1 MTADPTGRRFHLRGP
16 HSSAEIAQVGAALRA
31 LTVDGVDLV
40 PRYPDDVP
48 TPAASGVVLVP
59 WPNRIRDGRYS
70 FDGAD
75 LQLAISE
82 PKFGNASHGLLR
94 FGTYEPIEQSD
105 ERLVLG
111 ADVVPQTGYPFH
123 LRTRVT
129 FSLQRDGLHV
139 AHDIENIGATT
150 APVALGVHPYL
161 QIGGVATADL
171 VVRSTGTTTLVLDDR
186 NIPVDE
192 VPVGT
197 GTDLRAG
204 VRLGDA
210 ALDNG
215 YRGLERDAEGRAA
228 HPHRPRWGARRALAG
243 RGVPLGA
250 GVHDRPLPGPA
261 PRGRDRADDGP
272 RERLRHGRRPRAA
285 RAGTHS
291 APGMG
296 RAIHGM
302 RFLVPHLGDKESG
315 I

>member
-1 MTADPTGRRFHLRGP
+1 MTADPTGHRFVLR
-16 HSSAEIAQVGAALRA
+16 SANVSAEIAQVGAALRA

-59 WPNRIRDGRYS
+59 WPNRIRDGRYR
-70 FDGAD
+70 FDGTD

-94 FGTYEPIEQSD
+94 FAAYQPIEQTE

-129 FSLQRDGLHV
+129 FTLQADGLHV
-139 AHDIENIGATT
+139 AHDIENVGASA

-161 QIGGVATADL
+161 QIGGVDTADL
-171 VVRSTGTTTLVLDDR
+171 VVQSSGTTTLVLDDR

-192 VPVGT
+192 VPVGA
-197 GTDLRAG
+197 GTDLRDG

-215 YRGLERDAEGRAA
+215 YRGMERDAEGRARHTLTA
-228 HPHRPRWGARRALAG
+228 PDGARVELWQDEGFRWAQVFTTDRYPGHPLA
-243 RGVPLGA
+243 VAIEPMTA
-250 GVHDRPLPGPA
+250 PA
-261 PRGRDRADDGP
+261 NAFATGDDL
-272 RERLRHGRRPRAA
+272 ERLECGGILHREWGV
-285 RAGTHS
+285 
-291 APGMG
+291 
-296 RAIHGM
+296 
-302 RFLVPHLGDKESG
+302 RFTA
-315 I
+315 

>member
-139 AHDIENIGATT
+139 AHDIENSGATT

-215 YRGLERDAEGRAA
+215 YRGLERDAEGLARHTLTA
-228 HPHRPRWGARRALAG
+228 PDGARVELWQDEGFRWAQVFTTDLYPGQPLA
-243 RGVPLGA
+243 VAIEPMTA
-250 GVHDRPLPGPA
+250 PA
-261 PRGRDRADDGP
+261 NAFATGDDV
-272 RERLRHGRRPRAA
+272 ERLEPGDILHREWGVRFAA
-285 RAGTHS
+285 
-291 APGMG
+291 
-296 RAIHGM
+296 
-302 RFLVPHLGDKESG
+302 
-315 I
+315 

>member
-1 MTADPTGRRFHLRGP
+1 MTADPTGHRFVLR
-16 HSSAEIAQVGAALRA
+16 SANVSAEIAQVGAALRA

-59 WPNRIRDGRYS
+59 WPNRIRDGRYR
-70 FDGAD
+70 FDGTD

-94 FGTYEPIEQSD
+94 FAAYQPIEQTE

-129 FSLQRDGLHV
+129 FTLQADGLHV
-139 AHDIENIGATT
+139 AHDIKNVGASA

-161 QIGGVATADL
+161 QIGGVDTADL
-171 VVRSTGTTTLVLDDR
+171 VVQSSGTTTLVLDDR

-192 VPVGT
+192 VPVGA
-197 GTDLRAG
+197 GTDLRDG

-215 YRGLERDAEGRAA
+215 YRGMERDAEGRARHTLTA
-228 HPHRPRWGARRALAG
+228 PDGARVELWQDEGFRWAQVFTTDRYPGHPLA
-243 RGVPLGA
+243 VAIEPMTA
-250 GVHDRPLPGPA
+250 PA
-261 PRGRDRADDGP
+261 NAFATGDDL
-272 RERLRHGRRPRAA
+272 ERLECGGILHREWGV
-285 RAGTHS
+285 
-291 APGMG
+291 
-296 RAIHGM
+296 
-302 RFLVPHLGDKESG
+302 RFTA
-315 I
+315 

>member
-16 HSSAEIAQVGAALRA
+16 HSSAEITQVGAALRA

-40 PRYPDDVP
+40 PRYPDDLP

-59 WPNRIRDGRYS
+59 WPNRIRDGKYT
-70 FDGAD
+70 FGGDD

-94 FGTYEPIEQSD
+94 FGTYQAVEHTE

-123 LRTRVT
+123 LRTLVTYQLEADGLRVT
-129 FSLQRDGLHV
+129 
-139 AHDIENIGATT
+139 HDIENVGATA

-161 QIGGVATADL
+161 QIGGVPTEDL
-171 VVRSTGTTTLVLDDR
+171 VIHSTGTTTLVLDER

-192 VPVGT
+192 VPVGP

-215 YRGLERDAEGRAA
+215 YRGMDRDAAGHATHTLTSPDGRRLTLWQDEGFRWAQVFTTDRYPG
-228 HPHRPRWGARRALAG
+228 HPLAVAIEPMTAPANAFATGIDLETVEPGARMTRNW
-243 RGVPLGA
+243 
-250 GVHDRPLPGPA
+250 
-261 PRGRDRADDGP
+261 
-272 RERLRHGRRPRAA
+272 
-285 RAGTHS
+285 
-291 APGMG
+291 
-296 RAIHGM
+296 
-302 RFLVPHLGDKESG
+302 G
-315 I
+315 ITFA

>member
-1 MTADPTGRRFHLRGP
+1 MTADPTGRRFVLR
-16 HSSAEIAQVGAALRA
+16 SANVSAEIAQVGAALRA

-59 WPNRIRDGRYS
+59 WPNRIRDGKYR

-94 FGTYEPIEQSD
+94 FAAYQPIEQTE

-129 FSLQRDGLHV
+129 FTLQADGLHV
-139 AHDIENIGATT
+139 AHDIENVGASA

-161 QIGGVATADL
+161 QIGGVDTADL
-171 VVRSTGTTTLVLDDR
+171 VVHSSGTTTLVLDDR

-192 VPVGT
+192 VPVGA
-197 GTDLRAG
+197 GTDLRDG

-215 YRGLERDAEGRAA
+215 YRRMERDAEGRARHTLTA
-228 HPHRPRWGARRALAG
+228 PDGARVELWQDEGFRWAQVFTTDRYPGHPLA
-243 RGVPLGA
+243 VAIEPMTA
-250 GVHDRPLPGPA
+250 PA
-261 PRGRDRADDGP
+261 NAFATGDDL
-272 RERLRHGRRPRAA
+272 ERLECGGILHREWGL
-285 RAGTHS
+285 
-291 APGMG
+291 
-296 RAIHGM
+296 
-302 RFLVPHLGDKESG
+302 RFTA
-315 I
+315 

>member
-31 LTVDGVDLV
+31 LTVDGVG
-40 PRYPDDVP
+40 PRARYPDDVP

-59 WPNRIRDGRYS
+59 WPNRIRDGRYYS

-129 FSLQRDGLHV
+129 FSAAARRTPRRPRHREHRRDH
-139 AHDIENIGATT
+139 GARGAGRASVPADRRRRHRRPRRALGRARPRSSSTT
-150 APVALGVHPYL
+150 ATSPSTRFPSAREPTSARACVWETPPSTT
-161 QIGGVATADL
+161 AT
-171 VVRSTGTTTLVLDDR
+171 
-186 NIPVDE
+186 
-192 VPVGT
+192 
-197 GTDLRAG
+197 
-204 VRLGDA
+204 GD
-210 ALDNG
+210 G
-215 YRGLERDAEGRAA
+215 EGCRGPRAA
-228 HPHRPRWGARRALAG
+228 HPHRPRRGARRALAG

-261 PRGRDRADDGP
+261 PRVAIEPMTAPANAFATGDDL
-272 RERLRHGRRPRAA
+272 ERLE
-285 RAGTHS
+285 
-291 APGMG
+291 PGHILHREWG
-296 RAIHGM
+296 V
-302 RFLVPHLGDKESG
+302 RFTA
-315 I
+315 

>member
-1 MTADPTGRRFHLRGP
+1 MTADPTGRRFVLR
-16 HSSAEIAQVGAALRA
+16 SANVSAEIAQVGAALRA

-59 WPNRIRDGRYS
+59 WPNRIRDGKYR

-94 FGTYEPIEQSD
+94 FAAYQPIEQTE

-129 FSLQRDGLHV
+129 FTLQADGLHV
-139 AHDIENIGATT
+139 AHDIENVGASA

-161 QIGGVATADL
+161 QIGGVDTADL
-171 VVRSTGTTTLVLDDR
+171 VVHSSGTTTLVLDDR

-192 VPVGT
+192 VPVGA
-197 GTDLRAG
+197 GTDLRDG

-215 YRGLERDAEGRAA
+215 YRGMERDAEGRARHTLTA
-228 HPHRPRWGARRALAG
+228 PDGARVELWQDEGFRWAQVFTTDRYPGHPLA
-243 RGVPLGA
+243 VAIEPMTA
-250 GVHDRPLPGPA
+250 PA
-261 PRGRDRADDGP
+261 NAFATGDDL
-272 RERLRHGRRPRAA
+272 ERLERGGILHREWGV
-285 RAGTHS
+285 
-291 APGMG
+291 
-296 RAIHGM
+296 
-302 RFLVPHLGDKESG
+302 RFTA
-315 I
+315 

>member
-111 ADVVPQTGYPFH
+111 ADIVPQTGYPFH

-150 APVALGVHPYL
+150 APLALGVHPYL

-215 YRGLERDAEGRAA
+215 YRGLQRDAEGLARHTLTA
-228 HPHRPRWGARRALAG
+228 PDGARVELWQDEGFRWVQVFTTDRYPGQPLA
-243 RGVPLGA
+243 VAIEPMTA
-250 GVHDRPLPGPA
+250 PA
-261 PRGRDRADDGP
+261 NAFATGEDL
-272 RERLRHGRRPRAA
+272 ERLE
-285 RAGTHS
+285 
-291 APGMG
+291 PGHILHREWG
-296 RAIHGM
+296 V
-302 RFLVPHLGDKESG
+302 RFTA
-315 I
+315 

>member
-1 MTADPTGRRFHLRGP
+1 MTADPTGRRFHLRGA

-94 FGTYEPIEQSD
+94 FGAYEPIEQSD

-129 FSLQRDGLHV
+129 FSLRNDGLHV
-139 AHDIENIGATT
+139 ANDIENVGATA

-161 QIGGVATADL
+161 QIGGVPTADL

-192 VPVGT
+192 VPVGA

-215 YRGLERDAEGRAA
+215 YRGLDRDAEGLA
-228 HPHRPRWGARRALAG
+228 HHTLTATDGARVELWQDEGFRWAQVFTTDRYPGHSLA
-243 RGVPLGA
+243 VAIEPMTA
-250 GVHDRPLPGPA
+250 PA
-261 PRGRDRADDGP
+261 NAFATGDDL
-272 RERLRHGRRPRAA
+272 ERLEPGDILHREWGVRF
-285 RAGTHS
+285 S
-291 APGMG
+291 A
-296 RAIHGM
+296 
-302 RFLVPHLGDKESG
+302 
-315 I
+315 

>member
-1 MTADPTGRRFHLRGP
+1 MTADPTGRRFHLRTANAT
-16 HSSAEIAQVGAALRA
+16 AEIAQVGAALRA

-59 WPNRIRDGRYS
+59 WPNRIRDGRYT
-70 FDGAD
+70 FDGTD

-94 FGTYEPIEQSD
+94 FAAYQPIEQTD

-129 FSLQRDGLHV
+129 FTLQRDGVHV
-139 AHDIENIGATT
+139 AHDIENVGSSP

-161 QIGGVATADL
+161 QIGGVDTADL
-171 VVRSTGTTTLVLDDR
+171 VVHSSGTTTLVLDER

-192 VPVGT
+192 VPVGA
-197 GTDLRAG
+197 GTDLREG

-215 YRGLERDAEGRAA
+215 YRGLTRDADGRARHTLTA
-228 HPHRPRWGARRALAG
+228 PDGARVELWQDAGFRWAQVFTTDRYPGHPLA
-243 RGVPLGA
+243 VAIEPMTA
-250 GVHDRPLPGPA
+250 PA
-261 PRGRDRADDGP
+261 NAFATGEDL
-272 RERLRHGRRPRAA
+272 ERLECGDTLHREWGV
-285 RAGTHS
+285 
-291 APGMG
+291 
-296 RAIHGM
+296 
-302 RFLVPHLGDKESG
+302 RFTA
-315 I
+315 

>member
-215 YRGLERDAEGRAA
+215 YRGLERDAEGRARHTLTA
-228 HPHRPRWGARRALAG
+228 PDGARVELWQDEGFRWAQVFTTDRYPGQPLA
-243 RGVPLGA
+243 VAIEPMTA
-250 GVHDRPLPGPA
+250 PA
-261 PRGRDRADDGP
+261 NAFATGDDL
-272 RERLRHGRRPRAA
+272 ERLE
-285 RAGTHS
+285 
-291 APGMG
+291 PGHILHREWG
-296 RAIHGM
+296 V
-302 RFLVPHLGDKESG
+302 RFTA
-315 I
+315 

>member
-215 YRGLERDAEGRAA
+215 YRGLQRDAEGRARHTLTA
-228 HPHRPRWGARRALAG
+228 PDGARVELWQDEGFRWVQVFTTDRYPGQPLA
-243 RGVPLGA
+243 VAIEPMTA
-250 GVHDRPLPGPA
+250 PA
-261 PRGRDRADDGP
+261 NAFATGDDL
-272 RERLRHGRRPRAA
+272 ERLE
-285 RAGTHS
+285 
-291 APGMG
+291 PGHILHREWG
-296 RAIHGM
+296 V
-302 RFLVPHLGDKESG
+302 RFTA
-315 I
+315 

>member
-1 MTADPTGRRFHLRGP
+1 MTADPTGRRFVLR
-16 HSSAEIAQVGAALRA
+16 SANVSAEIAQVGAALRA

-59 WPNRIRDGRYS
+59 WPNRIRDGRYR

-94 FGTYEPIEQSD
+94 FAAYQPIEQTE

-129 FSLQRDGLHV
+129 FTLQADGLHV
-139 AHDIENIGATT
+139 AHDIENVGASA

-161 QIGGVATADL
+161 QIGGVDTADL
-171 VVRSTGTTTLVLDDR
+171 VVHSSGTTTLVLDDR

-192 VPVGT
+192 VPVGA
-197 GTDLRAG
+197 GTDLREG

-215 YRGLERDAEGRAA
+215 YRGMERDAEGRARHTLTA
-228 HPHRPRWGARRALAG
+228 PDGARVELWQDEGFRWAQVFTTDRYPGHPLA
-243 RGVPLGA
+243 VAIEPMTA
-250 GVHDRPLPGPA
+250 PA
-261 PRGRDRADDGP
+261 NAFATGDDL
-272 RERLRHGRRPRAA
+272 ERLECGGILHREWGV
-285 RAGTHS
+285 
-291 APGMG
+291 
-296 RAIHGM
+296 
-302 RFLVPHLGDKESG
+302 RFTA
-315 I
+315 

>member
-1 MTADPTGRRFHLRGP
+1 MTADPTGHRFVLR
-16 HSSAEIAQVGAALRA
+16 SANVSAEIAQVGAALRA

-59 WPNRIRDGRYS
+59 WPNRIRDGRYR
-70 FDGAD
+70 FDGTD
-75 LQLAISE
+75 LQLTISE

-94 FGTYEPIEQSD
+94 FAAYQPIEQTE

-129 FSLQRDGLHV
+129 FTLQADGLHV
-139 AHDIENIGATT
+139 AHDIENVGASA

-161 QIGGVATADL
+161 QIGGVDTADL
-171 VVRSTGTTTLVLDDR
+171 VVQSSGTTTLVLDDR

-192 VPVGT
+192 VPVGA
-197 GTDLRAG
+197 GTDLRDG

-215 YRGLERDAEGRAA
+215 YRGMERDAEGRARHTLTA
-228 HPHRPRWGARRALAG
+228 PDGARVELWQDEGFRWAQVFTTDRYPGHPLA
-243 RGVPLGA
+243 VAIEPMTA
-250 GVHDRPLPGPA
+250 PA
-261 PRGRDRADDGP
+261 NAFATGDDL
-272 RERLRHGRRPRAA
+272 ERLECGGILHREWGV
-285 RAGTHS
+285 
-291 APGMG
+291 
-296 RAIHGM
+296 
-302 RFLVPHLGDKESG
+302 RFTA
-315 I
+315 